1 MLRDLEKLTEEADAA
16 GGDGEQLEV
25 ELRQAAQQL
34 WRAQFLYQN
43 DWGSKGAYELIQ
55 KHKSYFE
62 NLFDA
67 MGYAIVGGRPADRYL
82 GLLANGVPSRQV
94 MKLDESLL
102 LLVLRLHYEE
112 AFKRYEISDDGE
124 IEVQSETILQIYED
138 RTHRARPPVSRV
150 HEILNLFKQRGLVRF
165 GDQVDNRNFTLYL
178 RPALPVVVAPDALA
192 SLEEYV
198 ARASRG
204 DVPQGEEASE

>member
-1 MLRDLEKLTEEADAA
+1 MLRDLQKLIDEADAS
-16 GGDGEQLEV
+16 GGDGEQIEV

-34 WRAQFLYQN
+34 WRMQFLYQN
-43 DWGSKGAYELIQ
+43 DWGSKGVYELIQ
-55 KHKSYFE
+55 QHKSYFE

-67 MGYAIVGGRPADRYL
+67 MGYRIVGGRPTDRFL
-82 GLLANGVPSRQV
+82 GLLANGAVSRQV

-102 LLVLRLHYEE
+102 LLVLRLYYEE
-112 AFKRYEISDDGE
+112 AFKRFEISDDGE
-124 IEVQSETILQIYED
+124 IQVESETILQIYED

-150 HEILNLFKQRGLVRF
+150 HEILNLFKQRGLVRMVDE
-165 GDQVDNRNFTLYL
+165 GDGRNFKLFL
-178 RPALPVVVAPDALA
+178 RPALPIVVAEDALG

-204 DVPQGEEASE
+204 EALQEEAPE